1 MTKGFAFISIIAL
14 ISYVFL
20 FLTFTAAKKNRLI
33 RIFMMVLVL
42 MILWTGGSFCMRA
55 MMWPGI
61 TFWYNVSI
69 FGLTVAP
76 YGFFLFSQ
84 EFIGVHTPFW
94 SKMWIILACIANG
107 FNILTGALLAPP
119 ELVTMSDGSISF
131 IYHTTW
137 KVLFLY
143 GVTFGVSA
151 HMFYLL
157 WKQGKQDEMIRR
169 QFMPI
174 VLGILLLYA
183 GNIIIFL
190 PVFRGFPFDILAG
203 IVMVCC
209 LFYVLY
215 ARRMFK
221 LTLLVSKGSCYVIA
235 ALSST
240 IIFSNMV
247 FPLRRFLVERIP
259 SYSKYDVLIVSM
271 IFLVATVVIYQLL
284 KHLIDKIFIR
294 EEIARSEILKE
305 FSSEVSK
312 SLKINEILDA
322 MVQVIQK
329 TIGVKRVYVCLINNP
344 GDKYQVTY
352 STSPLDKRSYFFK
365 VDNPIISWL
374 KKNNSYLLIKDFRRT
389 VAYKSMWETEKRLI
403 QDLEIECIVPLMD
416 DVQLVGFV
424 MVTGKEKNN
433 SFSYDDLNFLD
444 SIKSI
449 SSIAVKNSHLY
460 EKVYMEARIDELTG
474 LLNRK
479 YFYEILES
487 EMERSRFGA
496 LSLILISVDDF
507 KLYNQLYGTKE
518 GDNALQQVS
527 VVMEACVGENGHVA
541 RYNGKEFAV
550 ILPQHDVLAAQT
562 MANNIRNQ
570 IMEINKQQ
578 HDRLY
583 RQKVLTVSAGICA
596 FPYAASSIREL
607 MDNADLAL
615 YQAKRT
621 GKNKV
626 VVYSVG
632 NAGGDQ
638 DGQET
643 EGTGYREGIYSEY
656 ASTIFALTA
665 AIDTKDH
672 YTFNH
677 SNNVADYATQ
687 FARAYGLNDESV
699 AIIHEAALLHDIGK
713 IGIPEHILNKPGRLE
728 TAEYETM
735 KQHVENSIGIIRHLP
750 SLDYVIPAVI
760 GHHERWDGNGYPE
773 GLSGESIP
781 LLSRIISV
789 VDAYDAMTNDRS
801 YRTAMTPEKAQEEL
815 KRCAGSQFDPSVV
828 SAFLQ
833 MLQEEPERFAPE
845 KKTAPDTDSGHKPEL
860 PAAAVIAG
868 SSDQPVNTFRMVYTR
883 YIIDEQQK
891 ILDVDDEF
899 ESITGYSRKD
909 VWDRNMFQK
918 DLLPPEDQC
927 TYQSIVAEE
936 LQKNAMAYLEH
947 RLQRKDGTVLQVY
960 CFGRQYFDSAERTGK
975 AEIIVADAGNTVA
988 ARLMAENARNRAQNR
1003 LEHWKNTYRRDSLT
1017 GLLTHAAFQN
1027 DVENELLS
1035 HSSRLL
1041 FLMLDLDHFKEFN
1054 DAYGHQ
1060 AGDNLLVQLAQSLE
1074 AALRKD
1080 DLAGRMGGDEYAAAL
1095 FFEEEMPDEAITERA
1110 LQIFDKIHLSLRM
1123 KGFQISCSIGAV
1135 ISGSHDTFTDLYAKA
1150 DKALYRSK
1158 DDGRCR
1164 LTFHKEP

>member
-1 MTKGFAFISIIAL
+1 MDKLHLILGLASAVLAGINLVLGLPATREKTAAAKRISVILLGTASLTVVYLL
-14 ISYVFL
+14 ISAFL
-20 FLTFTAAKKNRLI
+20 LLN
-33 RIFMMVLVL
+33 
-42 MILWTGGSFCMRA
+42 G
-55 MMWPGI
+55 
-61 TFWYNVSI
+61 
-69 FGLTVAP
+69 TVAP
-76 YGFFLFSQ
+76 SSVWLICADALLLAVGFICFRYAVVGVPARFHSDLFESVEQ
-84 EFIGVHTPFW
+84 GMILFDATGKRTMINSRAEAILSPGLLEEITDLQSFTGKIPLDTSDEAGTHRLSISRDMLSEDYQRRSVTCSCRRLKTRRGELAGHL
-94 SKMWIILACIANG
+94 IILTDVSSDTDP
-107 FNILTGALLAPP
+107 LTGFAGWDSFRQSMLVDPECLNNKEIMVGAIEITDLREVNETRGREAGDMAISILSDIMKSEFPSGVSFVRGPDAVLLALCTGMDDD
-119 ELVTMSDGSISF
+119 EIRTRLRACKAVFDGPTVAA
-131 IYHTTW
+131 HA
-137 KVLFLY
+137 
-143 GVTFGVSA
+143 SA
-151 HMFYLL
+151 A
-157 WKQGKQDEMIRR
+157 G
-169 QFMPI
+169 
-174 VLGILLLYA
+174 A
-183 GNIIIFL
+183 GNVQNAIQEC
-190 PVFRGFPFDILAG
+190 FRTL
-203 IVMVCC
+203 
-209 LFYVLY
+209 
-215 ARRMFK
+215 RNKRM
-221 LTLLVSKGSCYVIA
+221 LDTVS
-235 ALSST
+235 
-240 IIFSNMV
+240 N
-247 FPLRRFLVERIP
+247 R
-259 SYSKYDVLIVSM
+259 
-271 IFLVATVVIYQLL
+271 
-284 KHLIDKIFIR
+284 
-294 EEIARSEILKE
+294 
-305 FSSEVSK
+305 
-312 SLKINEILDA
+312 
-322 MVQVIQK
+322 
-329 TIGVKRVYVCLINNP
+329 
-344 GDKYQVTY
+344 
-352 STSPLDKRSYFFK
+352 
-365 VDNPIISWL
+365 
-374 KKNNSYLLIKDFRRT
+374 NS
-389 VAYKSMWETEKRLI
+389 
-403 QDLEIECIVPLMD
+403 
-416 DVQLVGFV
+416 
-424 MVTGKEKNN
+424 
-433 SFSYDDLNFLD
+433 
-444 SIKSI
+444 SI
-449 SSIAVKNSHLY
+449 SSLIRALHECDSDTESHVQRTRKTGMALAERLKLSDS
-460 EKVYMEARIDELTG
+460 EKSNLN
-474 LLNRK
+474 LL
-479 YFYEILES
+479 
-487 EMERSRFGA
+487 
-496 LSLILISVDDF
+496 
-507 KLYNQLYGTKE
+507 
-518 GDNALQQVS
+518 
-527 VVMEACVGENGHVA
+527 C
-541 RYNGKEFAV
+541 
-550 ILPQHDVLAAQT
+550 
-562 MANNIRNQ
+562 
-570 IMEINKQQ
+570 
-578 HDRLY
+578 
-583 RQKVLTVSAGICA
+583 
-596 FPYAASSIREL
+596 
-607 MDNADLAL
+607 
-615 YQAKRT
+615 
-621 GKNKV
+621 
-626 VVYSVG
+626 
-632 NAGGDQ
+632 
-638 DGQET
+638 
-643 EGTGYREGIYSEY
+643 
-656 ASTIFALTA
+656 
-665 AIDTKDH
+665 
-672 YTFNH
+672 
-677 SNNVADYATQ
+677 
-687 FARAYGLNDESV
+687 
-699 AIIHEAALLHDIGK
+699 LLHDIGK
-713 IGIPEHILNKPGRLE
+713 IGIPLDILNKPGRL
-728 TAEYETM
+728 TDAEW
-735 KQHVENSIGIIRHLP
+735 NIIRSHAEKGYQIAASSREIDSIADLV
-750 SLDYVIPAVI
+750 LH
-760 GHHERWDGNGYPE
+760 HHERWDGNGYPE

-1054 DAYGHQ
+1054 DTYGHQ